1 MRTFSVWGGKYDFNL
16 TACVSDADR
25 MLLFRWHIPCIYIL
39 FFSRVLRR
47 MATNINFISKWYLMW
62 TSHTRMHVYSRGCT
76 ASFIFFHAKCLSLL
90 SLISLRNSVVF
101 WLFCLYNIDLANT
114 FSMGFFDASLSFSI
128 SLTEILTCRINLTTS
143 VCTRFPMKSSHV
155 EAIGS
160 QKAWQNDCY
169 SHLHGN
175 CTQHEQRNCMQKW

>member
-76 ASFIFFHAKCLSLL
+76 ASFIFFMRNVFPYYPWSRCEIRWCFDSFACITSIWLIHFQWGFLTLPSLSLFL
-90 SLISLRNSVVF
+90 LPKY
-101 WLFCLYNIDLANT
+101 WLVELTLPLACAHD
-114 FSMGFFDASLSFSI
+114 FQW
-128 SLTEILTCRINLTTS
+128 NL
-143 VCTRFPMKSSHV
+143 VM
-155 EAIGS
+155 
-160 QKAWQNDCY
+160 
-169 SHLHGN
+169 
-175 CTQHEQRNCMQKW
+175 